1 MNINNTLVK
10 NDLNEIRLGILKLAY
25 FDPTCEVEYGY
36 QVLDYLI
43 LDVLSTNSPFAPV
56 TLNEIKTNIE
66 DMFKLEFAEEE
77 ISASTER
84 LVSKVYIRRI
94 VTKEGKNTKLKYML
108 LPNTLKYIQEKIF
121 KFQELERKVINKWKN
136 EIYKRYKDYPELINN
151 IEPII
156 SNLKLYISKMLIKHG
171 IECIAIIYPDSDEL
185 KSLFKSTK
193 SIISKDLSKINSFVD
208 EIIKLEIPRFFYE
221 ADTERKSY
229 IINIFNSSF
238 YWYLIQVDESCSNL
252 LREITLGQDLY
263 LDTNV
268 LLSLV
273 GFDGPS
279 VANASYSVLSL
290 AKELGYSLKVT
301 TKTVDEFY
309 NHCKRKNKEYGNIT
323 IPSKELAEIAIK
335 ILPENDFLYTYW
347 KESLKKEI
355 SIKDFIKEKS
365 SLELLLKN
373 LDIMQISQFRE
384 TIENSQELLNEM
396 SRLRVNCPNK
406 DFGVVEHD
414 AFHRI
419 FINKLRQVPKYHFF
433 DAVAWFLTKDREL
446 AIYDR
451 IVRKEKNSLPFCLTI
466 DQWVQFNRP
475 LIKRTKNTKEYE
487 DSFHTLLTTPFI
499 RAFIPSSNMEKAYN
513 KVLERFKRYR
523 LISPKL
529 ALSIIT
535 DSHFMN
541 SVGKE
546 TDEEKIEEKI
556 DNKFVEK
563 ASQLE
568 KKLEREKISDWIIF
582 IIVLVVI
589 SILSW
594 KIISGLNLTLNRKFI
609 CGILIQIIT
618 LFSCLLIPLIRFWK
632 TWIGII
638 VPTVLLLLCLF
649 W

>member
-1 MNINNTLVK
+1 MNINDTLVK
-10 NDLNEIRLGILKLAY
+10 NDLNKIRFGISKLAY
-25 FDPTCEVEYGY
+25 FDPICEVEYGY
-36 QVLDYLI
+36 QVLDYLV
-43 LDVLSTNSPFAPV
+43 LDALSTNSPLTPI
-56 TLNEIKTNIE
+56 TLYEIKTNIE

-77 ISASTER
+77 IRVSAER
-84 LVSKVYIRRI
+84 LISKVCIRRI
-94 VTKEGKNTKLKYML
+94 SAKEGKNIKLKYML
-108 LPNTLKYIQEKIF
+108 LPNTLKDIQERIF
-121 KFQELERKVINKWKN
+121 KFQELELKVMNKWKN
-136 EIYKRYKDYPELINN
+136 EIYRKYKNYPELINN
-151 IEPII
+151 IEPIV
-156 SNLKLYISKMLIKHG
+156 SNLKLFISKMLIKHG

-185 KSLFKSTK
+185 KSLFQSTK
-193 SIISKDLSKINSFVD
+193 SIISKNLSKINSFVD

-221 ADTERKSY
+221 ADSERKSY

-252 LREITLGQDLY
+252 LRETTLGQDLY

-268 LLSLV
+268 LLCLV

-279 VANASYSVLSL
+279 VANASYSMLGL

-309 NHCKRKNKEYGNIT
+309 NYFNKKIKEYGNIT
-323 IPSKELAEIAIK
+323 IPSKELAGIAIK
-335 ILPENDFLYTYW
+335 ILPGNDFLYTYW
-347 KESLKKEI
+347 KESMEKEI
-355 SIKDFIKEKS
+355 SIKDFIEEKS
-365 SLELLLKN
+365 NLELLLKN
-373 LDIMQISQFRE
+373 LDIMQISRFRK
-384 TIENSQELLNEM
+384 TIENSLELLDEM

-406 DFGVVEHD
+406 DSGVVEHD

-419 FINKLRQVPKYHFF
+419 FINKLRKVPKYHFF

-451 IVRKEKNSLPFCLTI
+451 IVRKDKKSLPFCLTI

-487 DSFHTLLTTPFI
+487 NSFHTLITTPFI
-499 RAFIPSSNMEKAYN
+499 RAFMPLSNMEKAYN
-513 KVLERFKRYR
+513 KVLNRFKRYR
-523 LISPKL
+523 VISPKL
-529 ALSIIT
+529 ALSVIT

-568 KKLEREKISDWIIF
+568 KELESEKNKWIVFTIVIIGISM
-582 IIVLVVI
+582 
-589 SILSW
+589 LSW
-594 KIISGLNLTLNRKFI
+594 KAILELSLPLNRKIVF
-609 CGILIQIIT
+609 GVLSQIIIF
-618 LFSCLLIPLIRFWK
+618 FSCLNIPLSKFWK

-638 VPTVLLLLCLF
+638 GPTVLLLLYLF

>member
-10 NDLNEIRLGILKLAY
+10 NDLNKIRFGISKLAY

-36 QVLDYLI
+36 QVLDYLV
-43 LDVLSTNSPFAPV
+43 LDALSTNSPLTPI
-56 TLNEIKTNIE
+56 TLYEIKTNIE

-77 ISASTER
+77 IRASAER
-84 LVSKVYIRRI
+84 LISKVCIRRI
-94 VTKEGKNTKLKYML
+94 TAKEGKNIKLKYML
-108 LPNTLKYIQEKIF
+108 LPNTLKDTQERIF
-121 KFQELERKVINKWKN
+121 KFQELERKVMNRWKN
-136 EIYKRYKDYPELINN
+136 SIYRKYKNYPELINN
-151 IEPII
+151 IEPIV
-156 SNLKLYISKMLIKHG
+156 SNLKLFISKMLIKHG

-185 KSLFKSTK
+185 KSLFQSTK
-193 SIISKDLSKINSFVD
+193 SIISKNLSKINSFVD

-252 LREITLGQDLY
+252 LRETTLGQDLY

-268 LLSLV
+268 LLCLV
-273 GFDGPS
+273 GFDGPN
-279 VANASYSVLSL
+279 VANASYSMLGL

-309 NHCKRKNKEYGNIT
+309 NYFNKKIKEYGNIT
-323 IPSKELAEIAIK
+323 IPSKELAGIAIK

-347 KESLKKEI
+347 KESVEKEI
-355 SIKDFIKEKS
+355 SIKDFIEEKS
-365 SLELLLKN
+365 NLELLLKN
-373 LDIMQISQFRE
+373 LDITQISRFRK
-384 TIENSQELLNEM
+384 TIEDSQELLDEM
-396 SRLRVNCPNK
+396 SRLHVNCPNK
-406 DFGVVEHD
+406 DYGVVEHD

-419 FINKLRQVPKYHFF
+419 FINRLRKVPKHHFY

-446 AIYDR
+446 AIYDK
-451 IVRKEKNSLPFCLTI
+451 IVRKDKKSLPFCLTI

-475 LIKRTKNTKEYE
+475 LIKRTENTKEYE
-487 DSFHTLLTTPFI
+487 NSLHTLLTTPFI

-513 KVLERFKRYR
+513 KVLNRFKRYR
-523 LISPKL
+523 VISPKL
-529 ALSIIT
+529 ALSVIT

-568 KKLEREKISDWIIF
+568 KKLESKKINDWIIF
-582 IIVLVVI
+582 IIVLIVI
-589 SILSW
+589 STLLW
-594 KIISGLNLTLNRKFI
+594 KIISELNLTLNRKII

-618 LFSCLLIPLIRFWK
+618 FFSCLHIPLIRFWK
-632 TWIGII
+632 TWISVII
-638 VPTVLLLLCLF
+638 PTVLILLCLF